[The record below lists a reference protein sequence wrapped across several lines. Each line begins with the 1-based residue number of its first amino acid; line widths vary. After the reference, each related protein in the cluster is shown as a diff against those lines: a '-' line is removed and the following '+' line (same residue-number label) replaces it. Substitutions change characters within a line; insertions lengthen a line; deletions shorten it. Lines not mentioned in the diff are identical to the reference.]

1 MKPEGFQIRTPM
13 GRVRGLGSARSGT
26 KHFWHE
32 RVTSVAN
39 IPLTIAFFVIV
50 ATVLGRNHAA
60 VVQIVGSPF
69 VAILLL
75 LFIVNSIYH
84 MWLGMQ
90 VVIEDYVHDD
100 IPKLTLLMSN
110 TFFCTAAALAS
121 VYAILKLSFG
131 V

>member
-1 MKPEGFQIRTPM
+1 MVDAGGPHRLGLSDDPALGGRPARGRCAMKPEGFQIRTPM

-50 ATVLGRNHAA
+50 ASALGRNHAA
-60 VVQIVGSPF
+60 VVQILGSPV

-75 LFIVNSIYH
+75 LFIVN
-84 MWLGMQ
+84 
-90 VVIEDYVHDD
+90 
-100 IPKLTLLMSN
+100 
-110 TFFCTAAALAS
+110 
-121 VYAILKLSFG
+121 
-131 V
+131 

>member
-1 MKPEGFQIRTPM
+1 MKPEGLHFRTPLA
-13 GRVRGLGSARSGT
+13 RVRGLGSARTGT
-26 KHFWHE
+26 KQFWHE
-32 RVTSVAN
+32 RLTAIAG
-39 IPLTIAFFVIV
+39 IPLTLAFFVIV
-50 ATVLGRNHAA
+50 ASVLGRNHAA
-60 VVQIVGSPF
+60 VVQILGSPL

-90 VVIEDYVHDD
+90 VIIEDYVHDD
-100 IPKLTLLMSN
+100 MPKLACLVSN
-110 TFFCTAAALAS
+110 TFFCTVAGLTA

>member
-1 MKPEGFQIRTPM
+1 M
-13 GRVRGLGSARSGT
+13 
-26 KHFWHE
+26 
-32 RVTSVAN
+32 
-39 IPLTIAFFVIV
+39 IV
-50 ATVLGRNHAA
+50 ASVLGRNHAA
-60 VVQIVGSPF
+60 VVQILGSPL

-90 VVIEDYVHDD
+90 VIIEDYVHDELA
-100 IPKLTLLMSN
+100 KLSCLMAN